1 MIRLTEIKLP
11 LDHEESAIQ
20 EVDWS
25 EAKYQLRSVISFNI
39 FKRGYDAR
47 KKSKILLIYTPT
59 FSLKT
64 KLSY

>member
-20 EVDWS
+20 DAI
-25 EAKYQLRSVISFNI
+25 EAKLGINADQVLSFNI

-47 KKSKILLIYTPT
+47 KKSKILLIYT
-59 FSLKT
+59 LDV
-64 KLSY
+64 LVENEAE